1 MEKPVVIYSS
11 WMGSNYD
18 SVAAQKD
25 FAIYSNYLAQKAGF
39 KTILYTDQKSKQ
51 ILKDIPYN
59 EIIDLDEKILEQ
71 LPKTVWAAGKI
82 LAMSMQ
88 TGPFMHIDFDFF
100 ILKTDFLEDISDK
113 DFFLFH
119 EEPWTRKLGLHKNL
133 YKNGT
138 QKVLKITDNIFNLDI
153 DSKSMSLNFSI
164 FGSCKR
170 DTVKV
175 ISKEAKDFIFNLI
188 KKREILENPSL
199 IKYLEIE
206 FDKKSKTILSMIIE
220 QIIFPNIL
228 VQKYKYQYHPI
239 LKIKNGKNLIK
250 KFKKAGLVHL
260 WSGKDFKDI
269 QILIRKNVDNI
280 LNKCN

>member
-11 WMGSNYD
+11 WMGANYD

-39 KTILYTDQKSKQ
+39 KTVLYTDQKSKQ

-59 EIIDLDEKILEQ
+59 EIIDFDEKILEQ

-88 TGPFMHIDFDFF
+88 TGPFIHIDFDFF
-100 ILKTDFLEDISDK
+100 ILKNNCLEQLYDK

-119 EEPWTRKLGLHKNL
+119 EEPWSKKIGLHKNL

-138 QKVLKITDNIFNLDI
+138 KKILNITENNLNLDENSI
-153 DSKSMSLNFSI
+153 SLNFSI
-164 FGSCKR
+164 FGSCRSDIAKIINIEAENF
-170 DTVKV
+170 
-175 ISKEAKDFIFNLI
+175 ISYLI
-188 KKREILENPSL
+188 KNKEILESESL
-199 IKYLEIE
+199 VEYLEGE
-206 FDKKSKTILSMIIE
+206 FGKLSKTILSIILE
-220 QIIFPNIL
+220 QVIFPHTL
-228 VQKYKYQYHPI
+228 VKKYKYQYHPI

-260 WSGKDFKDI
+260 WSTKTYKSVQLQI
-269 QILIRKNVDNI
+269 QKNVDNI